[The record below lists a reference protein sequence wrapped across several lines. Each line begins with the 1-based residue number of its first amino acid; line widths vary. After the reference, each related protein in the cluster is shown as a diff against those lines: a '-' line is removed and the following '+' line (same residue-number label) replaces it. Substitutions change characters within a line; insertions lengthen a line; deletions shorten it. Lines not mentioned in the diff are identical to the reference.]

1 MDSKTSFVT
10 VAELE
15 AAWEPLTSDDEER
28 ASTLLLMTSNF
39 LRQIANNN
47 RVDLDMRFKTDDVY
61 AEMVKMVVIN
71 ATQRVM
77 TKPTD
82 VAPDANSWS
91 QSATP
96 YSEQITFAAN
106 DNGNIYFKTK
116 ELQLL
121 GLGSVSGNRQIAILR
136 GVR

>member
-1 MDSKTSFVT
+1 MDSNTSFAT

-15 AAWEPLTSDDEER
+15 AVWEPLSASDAER
-28 ASTLLLMTSNF
+28 AETLLLMTSNF

-47 RVDLDMRFKTDDVY
+47 RIDLDMRFQTDDVY
-61 AEMVKMVVIN
+61 ASMVKMVVIN
-71 ATQRVM
+71 AVQRTM
-77 TKPTD
+77 AKPTD

-96 YSEQITFAAN
+96 YSEQITFANN
-106 DNGNIYFKTK
+106 DNGNIYFKNK

-121 GLGSVSGNRQIAILR
+121 GLGSISGNRQIAILR